1 MEPMEDHTYSV
12 SEITRL
18 LKKSIEGNPE
28 FTSVWVKGEL
38 SNVTYHSS
46 GHIYFTLK
54 DEQAVLSSAFFKY
67 ANKSLS
73 FRLEE
78 GMSVLTL
85 GSFTVYEKRGNYQ
98 FIVTQMRLEGIGE
111 LLKRIEQLKKRLLE
125 EGALDAARKKEKPFL
140 PRRIGVVTSPTGA
153 AIRDIIK
160 VAMRRFPNIEIVLA
174 PARVQGTDAVA
185 SIVRG
190 IEELGRPVHSIDL
203 IICGRGGGSFEDLM
217 PFNEEPVV
225 RAILASRVPVISA
238 VGHQIDHPL
247 SDDAADYS
255 APTPSAAA
263 EIAVPVKSELVEE
276 IDYLFIRAQT
286 ALAARM
292 TRVAERL
299 SGIAALRCFRNPREI
314 VAMRELELVDLEQ
327 RISGTLKDRVA
338 AGRQGLLALP
348 DLYRLWRSEAR
359 ERRSRL
365 DVAWGAV
372 EKLSPRGVLARGY
385 SLATDERGRII
396 KSIRTVSPGGSIGVM
411 VADGSMGCTVNTI
424 QREVHGGKENA
435 GEGEAKL

>member
-1 MEPMEDHTYSV
+1 MEDHTYSV

-18 LKKSIEGNPE
+18 LKKSIEGNPD

-38 SNVTYHSS
+38 SNVIYHSS

-54 DEQAVLSSAFFKY
+54 DESAVLSSAFFKY

-78 GMSVLTL
+78 GMSVLAM
-85 GSFTVYEKRGNYQ
+85 GSFTVYEKRGSYQ
-98 FIVTQMRLEGIGE
+98 FIVAQMRLEGVGE
-111 LLKRIEQLKKRLLE
+111 LLKRIEQLKNKLLDQ
-125 EGALDAARKKEKPFL
+125 GLLDPARKKIKPFL

-174 PARVQGTDAVA
+174 PAKVQGADAAA

-190 IEELGRPVHSIDL
+190 IEELNNRAHAIDV
-203 IICGRGGGSFEDLM
+203 IICGRGGGSFEDLL

-225 RAILASRVPVISA
+225 RAILSSRVPVISA

-263 EIAVPVKSELVEE
+263 EIAVPVKSELVGE
-276 IDYLFIRAQT
+276 IDYLAIRAQT
-286 ALAARM
+286 SLASRM
-292 TRVAERL
+292 THLTNRL

-314 VAMRELELVDLEQ
+314 VSMHELSLVDLEQ
-327 RISGTLKDRVA
+327 RITAALKDAVA
-338 AGRQGLLALP
+338 GGRQRLLALP
-348 DLYRLWRSEAR
+348 DLHRLWRSEAR

-372 EKLSPRGVLARGY
+372 EKLSPRGVLERGY
-385 SLATDERGRII
+385 SLVTDARGRII
-396 KSIRTVSPGGSIGVM
+396 RSVRAVKSGESIGVA

-424 QREVHGGKENA
+424 QREVRGGKENA
-435 GEGEAKL
+435 GKGKAEL